1 MLLSKK
7 IEILRWRIK
16 MIIKNT
22 EAGRK
27 EQQLAATMA
36 ISDMY
41 LSKEF
46 IEKILKVNNGE
57 MTTDDL
63 IQELNNKY
71 AKINKSNIKS

>member
-1 MLLSKK
+1 
-7 IEILRWRIK
+7 

-27 EQQLAATMA
+27 VQQVAATMA

-46 IEKILKVNNGE
+46 IEKLLKVSNGE
-57 MTTDDL
+57 MTSEQL
-63 IQELNNKY
+63 RKEVLKEYAQE
-71 AKINKSNIKS
+71 